1 FNNNIDLK
9 SYSLRSNVNVSL
21 TKTTDMVV
29 RLNGNFDDYTGPVQ
43 GGAEMYRRVVRSN
56 PVLFPAYF
64 PRQGQQGANH
74 IMYGN
79 FDTGNYRN
87 PYADMTSGYKDYA
100 TSTMA
105 AQIELKH
112 DFSYLTEGLSIEA
125 MFNTNRYAHF

>member
-1 FNNNIDLK
+1 
-9 SYSLRSNVNVSL
+9 
-21 TKTTDMVV
+21 M
-29 RLNGNFDDYTGPVQ
+29 
-43 GGAEMYRRVVRSN
+43 
-56 PVLFPAYF
+56 
-64 PRQGQQGANH
+64 QGQQGANH
-74 IMYGN
+74 IRYGN

-125 MFNTNRYAHF
+125 MFNTNRYAHFDMVRSYNHFYYTLNGYDRFTDTYGISNLNEATATEYLSYEPGETKANSSS